1 MIFILY
7 YQASITVAFSED
19 WADKFQNAAMSLFS
33 RHDGSSQMICHDR
46 DGNRL
51 RVLQAAGPRFEID
64 DIPFADKFPLHLR
77 LEQAYQLR
85 FPAGSHLTESTSRS
99 SEFKKQIYKE

>member
-19 WADKFQNAAMSLFS
+19 WADKFQSAAVSLFS
-33 RHDGSSQMICHDR
+33 RHGGRSQVICHDR

-51 RVLQAAGPRFEID
+51 RVLQAAGLRFEID
-64 DIPFADKFPLHLR
+64 DIPFADKFPLHLS
-77 LEQAYQLR
+77 LEQAYPLR

-99 SEFKKQIYKE
+99 SGLKKQIYKE

>member
-7 YQASITVAFSED
+7 YQASITVPFSED
-19 WADKFQNAAMSLFS
+19 WADTFQRAAMTLFC

-46 DGNRL
+46 YGNRL
-51 RVLQAAGPRFEID
+51 RVLQVAGPRFELD
-64 DIPFADKFPLHLR
+64 DVPFPEKFPLHLR

-85 FPAGSHLTESTSRS
+85 FPAYP
-99 SEFKKQIYKE
+99 I